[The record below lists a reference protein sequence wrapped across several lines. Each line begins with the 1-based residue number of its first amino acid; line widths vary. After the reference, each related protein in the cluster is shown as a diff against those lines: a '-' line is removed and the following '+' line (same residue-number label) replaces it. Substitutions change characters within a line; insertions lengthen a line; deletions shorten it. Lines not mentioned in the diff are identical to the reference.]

1 MRGQASALL
10 RSLAGCVA
18 AGVVVGLVV
27 AGLGSRVVMRVLALA
42 DSDARGTVT
51 EAGNRVGEITAG
63 GTLALI
69 LFVGIPA
76 GVAAGLIVFLVRRW
90 LPSRLVWRGL
100 ALSLVL
106 LALLAGTVID
116 ADNID
121 FRLLEPSGLAVAL
134 FGVLFFLAGYALAML
149 ADRWAPGTPPVFYR
163 RGVTVV
169 GAIVL
174 AVVVGLGLADLGREI
189 VEIV

>member
-10 RSLAGCVA
+10 RSLAGCLA
-18 AGVVVGLVV
+18 AGVVVGLLV
-27 AGLGSRVVMRVLALA
+27 AGLGSRVVMRVLALVDA
-42 DSDARGTVT
+42 DARGTVT

-90 LPSRLVWRGL
+90 LPSRLVWRGP

-106 LALLAGTVID
+106 LALLGGTVID

-134 FGVLFFLAGYALAML
+134 FGVLFLFAGYALAVL
-149 ADRWAPGTPPVFYR
+149 ADRWALGAPPVFYR
-163 RGVTVV
+163 RSVTVV

-174 AVVVGLGLADLGREI
+174 AVVVGLGLADLGGEI

>member
-1 MRGQASALL
+1 MRI
-10 RSLAGCVA
+10 
-18 AGVVVGLVV
+18 
-27 AGLGSRVVMRVLALA
+27 LALA
-42 DSDARGTVT
+42 DSDARGTLT

-69 LFVGIPA
+69 LFVGIPV
-76 GVAAGLIVFLVRRW
+76 GLAAGLLVFLVRRW

-116 ADNID
+116 ADNVD
-121 FRLLEPSGLAVAL
+121 FLILEPAGLAVAL
-134 FGVLFFLAGYALAML
+134 FGALFFLAGYALAVL
-149 ADRWAPGTPPVFYR
+149 ADRWAPGVPPVFYR

-189 VEIV
+189 AEIV

>member
-106 LALLAGTVID
+106 LALLGGTVID

>member
-90 LPSRLVWRGL
+90 LPPRLVWRGL

-106 LALLAGTVID
+106 LALLGGTVID

-121 FRLLEPSGLAVAL
+121 FRLLEPPGLAVAL
-134 FGVLFFLAGYALAML
+134 FGVLFFLAGYALAVL
-149 ADRWAPGTPPVFYR
+149 ADRWAPGAPPVFYR

-174 AVVVGLGLADLGREI
+174 AAVVGLGLADLGREI